1 MLTMQC
7 VINLV
12 WFSLHFSEK
21 SFFYKGFPKSC
32 HYDKIKCT
40 AYIDIRDTLRDYK
53 ATKLQALFGFQVQSE
68 DGH

>member
-1 MLTMQC
+1 MSS
-7 VINLV
+7 I
-12 WFSLHFSEK
+12 WFGFRYTFRK
-21 SFFYKGFPKSC
+21 IVFFYKGFPKSC